1 MNKYI
6 DVYHIQ
12 FIGHT
17 PIILLKIII
26 HFYYNMKL
34 NTVVFMIALSLNIS
48 KLVSFA
54 ELISTKV

>member
-1 MNKYI
+1 MNKHI
-6 DVYHIQ
+6 DVYHTQ
-12 FIGHT
+12 CIGHA

-26 HFYYNMKL
+26 LFYYNMKL
-34 NTVVFMIALSLNIS
+34 NTVVFMIGLSLNIS